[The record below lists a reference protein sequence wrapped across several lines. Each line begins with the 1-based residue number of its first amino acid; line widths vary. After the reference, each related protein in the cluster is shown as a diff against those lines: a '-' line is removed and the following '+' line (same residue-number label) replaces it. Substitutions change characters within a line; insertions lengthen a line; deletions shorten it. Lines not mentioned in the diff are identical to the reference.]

1 MIRKRSLIS
10 AGLASPAVGMRAK
23 NSGELWICDSDRVVG
38 NGYHG
43 DDSG

>member
-23 NSGELWICDSDRVVG
+23 NSCELWIVIVIVMMVMVIM
-38 NGYHG
+38 
-43 DDSG
+43 